1 MLFLSL
7 RQLRKPEADKIEAL
21 NDFRELSQFFEC
33 FYPDIERQQ
42 KVTPQTYLPEKKA
55 LNPLLLICIAN

>member
-21 NDFRELSQFFEC
+21 HDFRELSKFFEC
-33 FYPDIERQQ
+33 FYPDMETHK
-42 KVTPQTYLPEKKA
+42 KVTPQTYVPEKKA
-55 LNPLLLICIAN
+55 LNPLLLICS